1 MRRAGNVKKYGF
13 SVKTAEKTN
22 FICPLKVK
30 LASYQKNDYIIL
42 FLGPKSIQKIV
53 V

>member
-22 FICPLKVK
+22 FICPLMVK
-30 LASYQKNDYIIL
+30 LASDHKNYYRIL
-42 FLGPKSIQKIV
+42 FLGPKSIQKV
-53 V
+53 VI